1 MSLQIKI
8 IGGLHG
14 TNLVSER
21 LALKTGSYFGLF
33 LKSKKPHTCYSEGA
47 CDDLKKCDS

>member
-8 IGGLHG
+8 IGSLHG
-14 TNLVSER
+14 TDLVSER

-33 LKSKKPHTCYSEGA
+33 LKKQQAPH
-47 CDDLKKCDS
+47 LLQ